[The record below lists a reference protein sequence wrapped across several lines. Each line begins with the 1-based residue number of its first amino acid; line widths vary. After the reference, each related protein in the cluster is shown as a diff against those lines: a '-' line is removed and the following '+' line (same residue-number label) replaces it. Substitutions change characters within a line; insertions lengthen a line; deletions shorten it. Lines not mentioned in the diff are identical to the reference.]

1 MIKERSLIKHIRK
14 LADSSRNSSVIRGI
28 GDDSAVLRLAAGS
41 ELLVTTDLC
50 IENVHFRRAWHP
62 ASVVGHLCL
71 TRGLSD
77 IAAMGGEP
85 LACFLSL
92 GLPETLPQTWIN
104 GFLRGILALAQ
115 RYQVQLAGG
124 DISSARQITADIIVT
139 GQVPASKAVLRAGA
153 TPGDRM
159 YVTGTLGGSAAT
171 LKQLFAGKKV
181 NATRSSPHFYPTPRI
196 EIGTWLRKHKLATA
210 MIDLSDGLSVD
221 LAHICHESH
230 VSAVVATNKLPL
242 GKGADLEL
250 ALHGGEDYELLF
262 TALPRAKI
270 PAQIAGVRISEIG
283 EVRNPQDYSSAIQIL
298 GHNGKVRPLA
308 QRGWEH
314 FQKQR

>member
-62 ASVVGHLCL
+62 ASVVGHRCL

-92 GLPETLPQTWIN
+92 GLPEALPPAWTN
-104 GFLRGILALAQ
+104 GFLRGLLALAK
-115 RYQVQLAGG
+115 RYKVQLAGG
-124 DISSARQITADIIVT
+124 DISSAPQITADIVVT
-139 GQVPASKAVLRAGA
+139 GQVPAGKAPLRSGA
-153 TPGDRM
+153 NSGDRI
-159 YVTGTLGGSAAT
+159 YVTGTLGASAAT
-171 LKQLFAGKKV
+171 LEQLFAGKKIRP
-181 NATRSSPHFYPTPRI
+181 TRSSPHFYPSPRV
-196 EIGTWLRKHKLATA
+196 EVGSWLRKHHLATA

-221 LAHICHESH
+221 LAHICDESR
-230 VSAVVATNKLPL
+230 VSTIVTADKLPL
-242 GKGADLEL
+242 GKDANFDL

-262 TALPRAKI
+262 TASARAKV
-270 PAQIAGVRISEIG
+270 PAQIAGVEITEIG
-283 EVRNPQDYSSAIQIL
+283 VMRNRQDYSSAIQIL

-314 FQKQR
+314 FKKQR